1 MLKPVESKVDF
12 IALEHEILEFW
23 EKNEIFQKRVD
34 ANHGNPKWSFL
45 DGPITANNPMGVHHA
60 WGRTYKDIF
69 QRYKAMKGFDQR
81 YQNGF
86 DCQGLWVEVEVEKQL
101 GFKSKTDI
109 EEYGI
114 EKFVEACKER
124 VRKYSKIQTDQS
136 IRLGYW
142 MDWDN
147 SYFTMS
153 DENNY
158 TIWHFLKTCHDRG
171 WIYKGNDVLPWCI
184 DCGAALSEHEIA
196 TEGYIERT
204 HTAIY
209 IRFPLMNAE
218 NESLLVWTTTPWTL
232 TSNVSA
238 AIKSDMDYVK
248 VKQGDEF
255 LYLAENRV
263 EILKEKGSY
272 EIVEK
277 LKGKKLLNRSY
288 EGPFDSFEVQQGVE
302 HKVIEWVDVNDEEG
316 TGIVHI
322 APGCGHEDFILAKD
336 LELAVIAP
344 LDEFGTYLEG
354 FGWLSGK
361 NIRDVNQEIFD
372 DLKSRGKLFKRE
384 QYTHRYP
391 ICWRHKSD
399 LAFRLV
405 DEWFISMDE
414 FRHDIMEITQQ
425 IQWIPKWGE
434 DQELDW
440 LRNMDDWMISKK
452 RYWGLAL
459 PIFECEECGN
469 VAVIGSRDELK
480 ERVVEGW
487 DKFKGNSPH
496 RPWVDAVKI
505 KCDKCDAIVSRIPDV
520 GNPWLDAGIVP
531 FSTMGYLDR
540 PDYWKEW
547 FPADF
552 ITESFPGQ
560 FRNWFYSLL
569 AMSAALEK
577 KPPFKTVLGHALVKD
592 EKGDDM
598 HKSDGNAIWF
608 EDAAEEIGVD
618 VLRWMFTAQNS
629 EHNLLFGYGAAREIR
644 KQLITLWNVYSF
656 FVTYARLDEFD
667 PSTEPAEKDFTKLD
681 RWVSARLGQ
690 LILRAETAYESYHLN
705 RLMKQVVRFLD
716 DLSNWY
722 VRRNRRR
729 FWKSENDSD
738 KAAAYQT
745 LYIALK
751 GVLKVLA
758 PVIPFVSEAMYQN
771 LVRGLESDAPE
782 SIHLCSFPEVEPS
795 AIDEEVIRDIDAVI
809 KLVEMGRHARNKVNL
824 KIRQPLS
831 KLQYAVS
838 DDALAKAFD
847 QNAGE
852 IMDELNVKKIE
863 RVSSPEEIMKFSLK
877 PNFKSLGDKYGNEIN
892 QIRDLLAETDYAE
905 AAESLRGEGV
915 ISLSNN
921 GSVYELSAEDVIVQE
936 DALDGKSAVSEKQL
950 TVAVITELTE
960 ELIQEGIV
968 RDMIRSVQN
977 MRKEAGFN
985 VEDRITVFCDAEDDL
1000 KKALQSYEN
1009 YFCNEVLAVNLSYN
1023 SAESEFS
1030 KKVEIRGQKVNYG
1043 ISRFQKN
1050 RGN

>member
-114 EKFVEACKER
+114 EKFVETCKER

-171 WIYKGNDVLPWCI
+171 WVYKGNDVLPWCI

-196 TEGYIERT
+196 TEGYVERT
-204 HTAIY
+204 HTATY
-209 IRFPLMNAE
+209 IRFPLMNTE

-302 HKVIEWVDVNDEEG
+302 HKIIEWVDVNDEEG

-425 IQWIPKWGE
+425 IQWLPKWGE

-459 PIFECEECGN
+459 PIFECDECGN
-469 VAVIGSRDELK
+469 VVVIGSRDELK
-480 ERVVEGW
+480 ERAVEGW
-487 DKFKGNSPH
+487 DAFEGNSPH

-505 KCDKCDAIVSRIPDV
+505 KCDKCGAVVSRIPDV

-531 FSTMGYLDR
+531 FSTMGYLER

-598 HKSDGNAIWF
+598 HKSSGNAIWF

-618 VLRWMFTAQNS
+618 VLRWMFTAQNP

-758 PVIPFVSEAMYQN
+758 PVIPFVSEAMFQN

-782 SIHLCSFPEVEPS
+782 SIHLCSFPEVETS

-863 RVSSPEEIMKFSLK
+863 RVSSSEEIMKFSLK

>member
-196 TEGYIERT
+196 TEGYVERT

-336 LELAVIAP
+336 LDLAVIAP

-487 DKFKGNSPH
+487 DEFKGNSPH

-505 KCDKCDAIVSRIPDV
+505 KCDKCGAVVSRIPDV

-592 EKGDDM
+592 EKGDEM
-598 HKSDGNAIWF
+598 HKSAGNAIWF

-618 VLRWMFTAQNS
+618 VLRWMFTAQNP

-877 PNFKSLGDKYGNEIN
+877 PNFKSLGDKYGNELN

>member
-196 TEGYIERT
+196 TEGYVERT

-209 IRFPLMNAE
+209 IRFPLMNTE

-336 LELAVIAP
+336 LDLAVIAP

-425 IQWIPKWGE
+425 IQWLPKWGE

-459 PIFECEECGN
+459 PIFECDECGN
-469 VAVIGSRDELK
+469 VVVIGSRDELK
-480 ERVVEGW
+480 ERAVEGW
-487 DKFKGNSPH
+487 DAFEGNSPH

-505 KCDKCDAIVSRIPDV
+505 KCDKCGAVVSRIPDV

-592 EKGDDM
+592 EKGDEM
-598 HKSDGNAIWF
+598 HKSAGNAIWF

-618 VLRWMFTAQNS
+618 VLRWMFTAQNP

-936 DALDGKSAVSEKQL
+936 DVLDGKSAVSEKQL

>member
-196 TEGYIERT
+196 TEGYVERT

-336 LELAVIAP
+336 LDLAVIAP

-480 ERVVEGW
+480 QRAVEGW
-487 DKFKGNSPH
+487 DEFKGNSPH

-505 KCDKCDAIVSRIPDV
+505 KCDKCGAVVSRIPDV

-598 HKSDGNAIWF
+598 HKSAGNAIWF

-618 VLRWMFTAQNS
+618 VLRWMFTAQNP

-681 RWVSARLGQ
+681 HWVSARLGQ
-690 LILRAETAYESYHLN
+690 LILLAETAYESYHLN

-863 RVSSPEEIMKFSLK
+863 RVSSPEKIMKFSLK
-877 PNFKSLGDKYGNEIN
+877 PNFKSLGDKYGNELN

-905 AAESLRGEGV
+905 ATENLRGEGV

-936 DALDGKSAVSEKQL
+936 DVLDGKSAVSEKQL

>member
-147 SYFTMS
+147 SYYTMS

-196 TEGYIERT
+196 TEGYVERT

-209 IRFPLMNAE
+209 LRFPLLDAE

-232 TSNVSA
+232 SSNVSA

-336 LELAVIAP
+336 LDLAVIAP

-480 ERVVEGW
+480 QRAVEGW
-487 DKFKGNSPH
+487 DEFKGNSPH

-505 KCDKCDAIVSRIPDV
+505 KCDKCGAVVSRIPDV

-598 HKSDGNAIWF
+598 HKSAGNAIWF

-618 VLRWMFTAQNS
+618 VLRWMLTAQNP

-681 RWVSARLGQ
+681 HWVSARLGQ
-690 LILRAETAYESYHLN
+690 LILLAETAYESYHLN

-782 SIHLCSFPEVEPS
+782 SIHLCSFPEVVPS
-795 AIDEEVIRDIDAVI
+795 VIDEEVIRDIDAVI

-877 PNFKSLGDKYGNEIN
+877 PNFKSLGDKYGNELN

-921 GSVYELSAEDVIVQE
+921 GSVYELFAEDVIVL
-936 DALDGKSAVSEKQL
+936 DDVLDGISAVSEKQL

>member
-23 EKNEIFQKRVD
+23 EKNKIFQKRVD

-196 TEGYIERT
+196 TEGYVERT

-336 LELAVIAP
+336 LDLAVIAP

-487 DKFKGNSPH
+487 DEFKGNSPH

-505 KCDKCDAIVSRIPDV
+505 KCDKCGAVVSRIPDV

-598 HKSDGNAIWF
+598 HKSAGNAIWF

-618 VLRWMFTAQNS
+618 VLRWMFTAQNP

-681 RWVSARLGQ
+681 HWVSARLGQ
-690 LILRAETAYESYHLN
+690 LILLAETAYESYHLN

-782 SIHLCSFPEVEPS
+782 SIHLCSFPEVVPS
-795 AIDEEVIRDIDAVI
+795 VIDEEVIRDIDAVI

-877 PNFKSLGDKYGNEIN
+877 PNFKSLGDKYGNELN

>member
-23 EKNEIFQKRVD
+23 EKNKIFQKRVD

-196 TEGYIERT
+196 TEGYVERT

-336 LELAVIAP
+336 LDLAVIAP

-372 DLKSRGKLFKRE
+372 DLKNRGKLFKRE

-414 FRHDIMEITQQ
+414 FRHDIMEITRQ

-487 DKFKGNSPH
+487 DEFKGNSPH

-505 KCDKCDAIVSRIPDV
+505 KCDKCGAVVSRIPDV

-598 HKSDGNAIWF
+598 HKSAGNAIWF

-618 VLRWMFTAQNS
+618 VLRWMFTAQNP

-681 RWVSARLGQ
+681 HWVSARLGQ
-690 LILRAETAYESYHLN
+690 LILLAETAYESYHLN

-877 PNFKSLGDKYGNEIN
+877 PNFKSLGDKYGNELN
-892 QIRDLLAETDYAE
+892 QIRDLLAEIDYAE
-905 AAESLRGEGV
+905 ATENLRGEGV

-921 GSVYELSAEDVIVQE
+921 GSVYELSAEDVIVQK
-936 DALDGKSAVSEKQL
+936 DVLDGKSAVSEKQL

-1009 YFCNEVLAVNLSYN
+1009 YFCNEVLAVNLTYN